1 MRELG
6 YTEETYKE
14 DLKIAKFVF
23 YRHFKKWQTL
33 KDDLIDIGII
43 RLCRVRERYDENI
56 STYFNFA
63 CKVIERAMLRYVLA
77 QFRQKRYINITSVS
91 LDYEDENAT
100 LLDSIGIEDNTFE
113 KLCNEQMVQ
122 AIKDIILKCSY
133 KGNNKPKTRQKYL
146 YDYFING
153 LNTCQIGA
161 KYGVSRQAV
170 DLVVKKY
177 KKVIRDELV
186 KQGFWG

>member
-1 MRELG
+1 MSELE

-43 RLCRVRERYDENI
+43 QLCRVRERYDENI

-63 CKVIERAMLRYVLA
+63 CKVIERKMRAYILA
-77 QFRQKRYINITSVS
+77 QFKQKRFINISSVS
-91 LDYEDENAT
+91 LDYEDENGT
-100 LLDSIGIEDNTFE
+100 LLDLIGIEDNTFE

-133 KGNNKPKTRQKYL
+133 KGKNLREPRQKYL

-170 DLVVKKY
+170 DLVVIKY
-177 KKVIRDELV
+177 KKVIREELV